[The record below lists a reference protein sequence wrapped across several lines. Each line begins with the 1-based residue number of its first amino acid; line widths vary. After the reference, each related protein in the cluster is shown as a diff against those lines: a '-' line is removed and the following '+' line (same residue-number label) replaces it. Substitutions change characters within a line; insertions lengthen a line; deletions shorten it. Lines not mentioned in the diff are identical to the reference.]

1 MDTHDG
7 VIKKRDLAPM
17 LKASIQFLISLSND
31 IHFLE
36 VHDSD
41 RTSKRVKMGI
51 MRFRTEG
58 ELHKLEMEIKKIRDI
73 VNRPKSRKKK
83 EKINN

>member
-1 MDTHDG
+1 
-7 VIKKRDLAPM
+7 
-17 LKASIQFLISLSND
+17 
-31 IHFLE
+31 
-36 VHDSD
+36 
-41 RTSKRVKMGI
+41 MGI